1 MWPSVTLS
9 NAPELKS
16 LRMTTVGQW
25 CALSICVAA
34 SVGELDQTNGYK
46 LRERKSQAEVD
57 ASSRSARD
65 FSCQLPGRADST
77 GENKNVSPTTN
88 SEPNYIRLCCLGR
101 PAPSADSAVP
111 VRHARLCGL
120 QEHHLH
126 SPERHVI
133 SISLGCGTS
142 QSFP

>member
-9 NAPELKS
+9 NDSEIRS
-16 LRMTTVGQW
+16 LQATTVGQW
-25 CALSICVAA
+25 CALPICVAA

-46 LRERKSQAEVD
+46 LRERRSQAEVD

-88 SEPNYIRLCCLGR
+88 SKPTYVRLCRLGR
-101 PAPSADSAVP
+101 PVPSGGSAVP

-120 QEHHLH
+120 QEHRVPSRLAV
-126 SPERHVI
+126 SVPLTR
-133 SISLGCGTS
+133 S
-142 QSFP
+142 QNQDLS